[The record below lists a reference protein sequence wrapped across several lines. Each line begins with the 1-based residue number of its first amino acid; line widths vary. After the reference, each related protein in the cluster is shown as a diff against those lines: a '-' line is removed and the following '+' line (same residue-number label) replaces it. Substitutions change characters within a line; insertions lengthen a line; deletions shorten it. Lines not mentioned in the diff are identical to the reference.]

1 MHSWKLLGILL
12 ATGLVAVLSSAQ
24 SLPAPPNLAGKWV
37 LVKGSG
43 EADGPLGREGIISQT
58 RNTVTFRSSTAARPI
73 TIPFDGSKTRIQDE
87 NGPVLWEYQGS
98 WIGFAFVV
106 SMKGTGRGFE
116 DLMVVTPSG
125 PGTMTMVIMRTP
137 IASGKVMHT
146 SLLTY
151 EKS

>member
-1 MHSWKLLGILL
+1 MNSGKFIGILL
-12 ATGLVAVLSSAQ
+12 ATCLIPTLSSAQ
-24 SLPAPPNLAGKWV
+24 SLPSPPNLAGKWV

-43 EADGPLGREGIISQT
+43 EADGPLGKEGIISQSRT
-58 RNTVTFRSSTAARPI
+58 AVTFRSATATRAI
-73 TIPFDGSKTRIQDE
+73 AIPFDGSKTKIQDE

-106 SMKGTGRGFE
+106 SMKGSGRGFE

-137 IASGKVMHT
+137 TAAGKVMHT
-146 SLLTY
+146 SVLTY